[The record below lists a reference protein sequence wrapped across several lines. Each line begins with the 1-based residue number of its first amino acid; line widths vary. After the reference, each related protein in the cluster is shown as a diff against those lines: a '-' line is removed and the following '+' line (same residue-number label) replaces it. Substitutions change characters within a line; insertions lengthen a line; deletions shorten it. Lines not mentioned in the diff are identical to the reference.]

1 MALALSHLLPTR
13 SRNLRLLAHTR
24 RLLLLVLPL
33 GVLSGWILAWT
44 VRGSQR
50 LGEFLVHHLGPSHL
64 ILALPLLGLFLAT
77 NLLARS
83 GVGEVSLAEDIHMG
97 HADPYVA
104 FPFRAS
110 LIKAAACAATVG
122 LGGSSGLE
130 GPGKWLGAALGLQL
144 HRVAAALSVRFRPL
158 RRFLTSART
167 MVASGAAGALA
178 AVFRAPLS
186 GALFAAEHEG
196 HLRTEH
202 LIGPLVAAAGGY
214 LAFAA
219 LLGHAPLIHMTRPYG
234 LRWTE
239 ILYALPLGL
248 ACGLVSSAFS
258 ALQAWLRRVLAP
270 VPLRWRGLLGA
281 LGLVVLLLPGHLR
294 FHDLP
299 ITLGG
304 GVELINHLL
313 ALPPDLKGA
322 LLFLGLKLAATAL
335 TLACGGVGGT
345 WLPCAAMG
353 AALGAAFDA
362 WLLPGYGGL
371 MTVLGATALTGAF
384 HGTLLVPVVFLA
396 ETTAQ
401 ASLVV
406 PALVA
411 TAVAY
416 LVAQEWD

>member
-1 MALALSHLLPTR
+1 MPLAIRRWLPTR

-33 GVLSGWILAWT
+33 GVLAGGLLAWI
-44 VRGSQR
+44 VKGSQH
-50 LGEFLVHHLGPSHL
+50 LGEFLVHHLSPGHL
-64 ILALPLLGLFLAT
+64 ILALPLVGLLLAT
-77 NLLARS
+77 QLLDRS
-83 GVGEVSLAEDIHMG
+83 GVGEVSLTDDIHMS
-97 HADPYVA
+97 HADPYLA
-104 FPFRAS
+104 FPFRSS

-144 HRVAAALSVRFRPL
+144 HRGATALSVRIRPL
-158 RRFLTSART
+158 RRFLASART

-186 GALFAAEHEG
+186 GALFAAEHDG
-196 HLRTEH
+196 HLRTAH
-202 LIGPLVAAAGGY
+202 LIGPLVAASGGY

-219 LLGHAPLIHMTRPYG
+219 LMGHAPLLQMTRPYG

-248 ACGLVSSAFS
+248 ACGLIASGFS
-258 ALQAWLRRVLAP
+258 ALQAALRRLLAP
-270 VPLRWRGLLGA
+270 VPLRWRGVLGA
-281 LGLVVLLLPGHLR
+281 LGLCVLLAPGHLR
-294 FHDLP
+294 FQDLP

-313 ALPPDLKGA
+313 AVPPDLRLA
-322 LLFLGLKLAATAL
+322 LLFLALKLLATAL

-353 AALGAAFDA
+353 ASLGAAFDA

-371 MTVLGATALTGAF
+371 MTVLGATAFTGAF

-401 ASLVV
+401 AALVV

-411 TAVAY
+411 TTVAY

>member
-144 HRVAAALSVRFRPL
+144 HRGAAALSVRFRPL

-294 FHDLP
+294 FQDLP

-313 ALPPDLKGA
+313 ALPPDLKVA